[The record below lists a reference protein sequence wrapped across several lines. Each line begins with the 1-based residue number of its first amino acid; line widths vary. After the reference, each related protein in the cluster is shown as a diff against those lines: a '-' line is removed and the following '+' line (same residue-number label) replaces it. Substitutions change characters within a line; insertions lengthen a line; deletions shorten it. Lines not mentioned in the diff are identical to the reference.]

1 MEPNEIREL
10 LKDRNLK
17 IVAERTGI
25 NYFSL
30 ARFARG
36 DMRRVTFTMCKTLTD
51 YLNEQCRL
59 AA

>member
-17 IVAERTGI
+17 VVAERTGI

-30 ARFARG
+30 ARFMRG
-36 DMRRVTFTMCKTLTD
+36 DMRRVTYDMCKVLTE
-51 YLNEQCRL
+51 YLNAQCRV

>member
-25 NYFSL
+25 NYFNL
-30 ARFARG
+30 ARFVRG
-36 DMRRVTFTMCKTLTD
+36 DMRRVTFEMCKTLTE
-51 YLNEQCRL
+51 YLNERCRV

>member
-10 LKDRNLK
+10 LKDRNLRV
-17 IVAERTGI
+17 VAERTGI

-36 DMRRVTFTMCKTLTD
+36 DMRRVTFEMCKTLEA
-51 YLNEQCRL
+51 YLNDHCK
-59 AA
+59 AVA